1 MPFEVLHRHL
11 LVDQKTLFQQR
22 LNHVKGPGQALLPL
36 IDGTTLLCWI
46 NINGRIHPTFDFLG
60 SRSWSNLV
68 VVKISQFP
76 QGAAEQWWVFS
87 AAYLFA
93 LDKLLTR
100 RYLSGAFSKTCRPSS
115 AKQLAVLPEH
125 QPQPLSFWVL
135 IHGLLLGLLCDKT
148 HISLVTP
155 MWLTGS
161 A

>member
-93 LDKLLTR
+93 LEEHPWIQNRQASHNKIFEWSLFKKHVDHLQQNSSQFSLNTS
-100 RYLSGAFSKTCRPSS
+100 LSLSVFEFLFMGSS
-115 AKQLAVLPEH
+115 WAY
-125 QPQPLSFWVL
+125 
-135 IHGLLLGLLCDKT
+135 
-148 HISLVTP
+148 
-155 MWLTGS
+155 
-161 A
+161 